1 MIRFI
6 SVVLIIFAYGRSQ
19 VTENEENCPGST
31 VNNYILGPD
40 GYTMQPT
47 VYTGESPKQGKPGKR
62 GAQGEPGLK
71 GNKGTKGEPGQADD
85 TAEELQML
93 KDEVAE
99 MKAKL
104 GIYLT
109 PPSCDYINRTEKTS
123 GTYVIS
129 PDLWTVQPF
138 SVYCNFTGETETIIE
153 HNSMNEIQVTSCE
166 PNKCYK
172 RQIRY
177 NVAMEQIVALI
188 QRSSE
193 CRQYIKYRCIGSV
206 LFQGNIDYAA
216 WLSRDGTH
224 IKYWGGATSRRNYF
238 CACGETG
245 TCLESGTN
253 CNCDKNSGPE
263 TSDEGFLTDKDILP
277 VTGLQFGDATAPG
290 EYGWHTLGPLIC
302 TGRSE

>member
-1 MIRFI
+1 MNRFI
-6 SVVLIIFAYGRSQ
+6 SVFVIILAYGRSQ

-47 VYTGESPKQGKPGKR
+47 VNIGESSKQGKPGKR
-62 GAQGEPGLK
+62 GAQGETGLK
-71 GNKGTKGEPGQADD
+71 GNKGSKGEPGQADD

-93 KDEVAE
+93 KEEVAE

-153 HNSMNEIQVTSCE
+153 HDSMNEIQLTSCE

-172 RQIRY
+172 RHIRY

-193 CRQYIKYRCIGSV
+193 CRQFIKYRCIASLLLEG
-206 LFQGNIDYAA
+206 GYAT

-224 IKYWGGATSRRNYF
+224 MRYWGGATSQRNDY

-245 TCLESGTN
+245 TCVDSTKR
-253 CNCDKNSGPE
+253 CNCDKNSSPE
-263 TSDEGFLTDKDILP
+263 TSDEGFLTDKDTLP
-277 VTGLQFGDATAPG
+277 VTGLQFGDAGDTG
-290 EYGWHTLGPLIC
+290 EYGWHTLGPLVC
-302 TGRSE
+302 TGRSV